1 MESLQQ
7 HPKATPKIKAKHYII
22 ALSTIVLGLCITLCV
37 HIYFVTLPDETSVN
51 TTHQLARIDFNG
63 NLTAQEQQ
71 AIQSFVKNL
80 PGIIAVYMNT
90 RDNIL
95 VYVYD
100 RKRENLL
107 HQYKSSDEGV
117 SECVYRL
124 VKNSG
129 LYSQSTYAQRYIV
142 QPTTAGSCP
151 VNADQLS
158 FYRKVSAT
166 IHGVFQ

>member
-1 MESLQQ
+1 MEHVHESPQ
-7 HPKATPKIKAKHYII
+7 PKSPSKMKRTII

-51 TTHQLARIDFNG
+51 TTHQLARIDFTG
-63 NLTAQEQQ
+63 NLTADEQN
-71 AIQSFVKNL
+71 ALQSYVKDL
-80 PGIIAVYMNT
+80 PGIRAVYMNT

-100 RKRENLL
+100 LKRENLL

-129 LYSQSTYAQRYIV
+129 LYSTNVDAKRYIV